1 MAAFEYQALD
11 NKGKQH
17 KGVLEA
23 DSSRQ
28 VRQQLRDKGWMPLSV
43 EAANNEKQNK
53 GGLLARFSLSPSLKT
68 AELALITRQ
77 LATLIAAGLPIDE
90 ALKAVSEQSEKQIVK
105 SMVLSIRAKVLEG
118 HSLADAL
125 KEFPRAFPHLYRATV
140 SAGEH
145 AGHLDGVLNKLADY
159 TESQQEAQTKIKLAA
174 MYPIILGIVALGIV
188 IGLLTY
194 VVPDIVEVFVRNG
207 QELPGLTQLMLDI
220 SHLITNYGLVI
231 AVAFSVT
238 WGAFIYALRKPKFKY
253 RYHQFLL
260 TAPGIKNFTKS
271 TNTARYIST
280 LAILT
285 SSGVPLV
292 EAMRIA
298 SQVVENLPIQA
309 GVKEATTKVSEGGS
323 LSRALTSTGY
333 FSPMMLHMIASGES
347 SGELDD
353 MLARTSAQQ
362 QASLEATI
370 EALVK
375 MFEPLMLLT
384 MGAIVATIVTAIML
398 PILELQNMVQ

>member
-1 MAAFEYQALD
+1 MAAFEFQALD

-53 GGLLARFSLSPSLKT
+53 SGLLARFSLSPSLKT

-118 HSLADAL
+118 HSLAEAL

-159 TESQQEAQTKIKLAA
+159 TESQREAQTKIKLAA

-220 SHLITNYGLVI
+220 SHLITNYGVVI
-231 AVAFSVT
+231 AVLFAVT
-238 WGAFIYALRKPKFKY
+238 WGSFIYALRNPKFKY

-271 TNTARYIST
+271 ANTARYIST

-323 LSRALTSTGY
+323 LSRALTATGY

>member
-11 NKGKQH
+11 TKGKQH

-28 VRQQLRDKGWMPLSV
+28 IRQQLRDKGWMPLSV
-43 EAANNEKQNK
+43 NSVSEKQSK
-53 GGLLARFSLSPSLKT
+53 AGLFSFLSRGPSLST
-68 AELALITRQ
+68 ADLALITRQ

-90 ALKAVSEQSEKQIVK
+90 SLKAVSEQSEKQVVK

-118 HSLADAL
+118 HTMANAL

-145 AGHLDGVLNKLADY
+145 AGHLDSVLNKLADY
-159 TESQQEAQTKIKLAA
+159 TESQQAAQTKIKLAA
-174 MYPIILGIVALGIV
+174 MYPIILCIVAVGIVV
-188 IGLLTY
+188 GLLTY

-207 QELPGLTQLMLDI
+207 QDLPALTQLMLDI
-220 SHLITNYGLVI
+220 SHLITHYGLYI
-231 AVAFSVT
+231 AIAFGLAVSS
-238 WGAFIYALRKPKFKY
+238 FLYAMRNEKFKY

-260 TAPGIKNFTKS
+260 TAPGIKSFTKS
-271 TNTARYIST
+271 ANTARYIST

-298 SQVVENLPIQA
+298 SQVVENLPIQM
-309 GVKEATTKVSEGGS
+309 GVKDATIQVSEGGS
-323 LSRALTSTGY
+323 LSRALTATGH

>member
-28 VRQQLRDKGWMPLSV
+28 IRQQLRDKGWMPLSV
-43 EAANNEKQNK
+43 EATNNGKQKK
-53 GGLLARFSLSPSLKT
+53 GGFLANFSLGPSLKT
-68 AELALITRQ
+68 ADLALITRQ

-90 ALKAVSEQSEKQIVK
+90 ALKAVSEQSEKQVVK
-105 SMVLSIRAKVLEG
+105 SMVLSIRSKVLEG
-118 HSLADAL
+118 HTLADAL

-159 TESQQEAQTKIKLAA
+159 TESQQTAQTKIKLAA
-174 MYPIILGIVALGIV
+174 MYPIILCIVAIGIVV
-188 IGLLTY
+188 GLLTY

-231 AVAFSVT
+231 VIVSGLSWAGFL
-238 WGAFIYALRKPKFKY
+238 YALRKPAFKY

-271 TNTARYIST
+271 ANTARYIST

-309 GVKEATTKVSEGGS
+309 GVKEATVQVSEGGS
-323 LSRALTSTGY
+323 LSKALTATGF

-353 MLARTSAQQ
+353 MLTRTSAQQ

>member
-11 NKGKQH
+11 SKGKQQ

-28 VRQQLRDKGWMPLSV
+28 IRQQLRDKGWMPLSV
-43 EAANNEKQNK
+43 DAANEKQSK
-53 GGLLARFSLSPSLKT
+53 TGFLSFLQRGPSLST
-68 AELALITRQ
+68 ADLALITRQ
-77 LATLIAAGLPIDE
+77 IATLIAAGLPIDE
-90 ALKAVSEQSEKQIVK
+90 ALKAVSEQSEKQAVK
-105 SMVLSIRAKVLEG
+105 SMVLSIRSKVLEG
-118 HSLADAL
+118 HTLANAL

-145 AGHLDGVLNKLADY
+145 AGHLDSVLNKLADY
-159 TESQQEAQTKIKLAA
+159 TESQQTAQTKIKLAA
-174 MYPIILGIVALGIV
+174 MYPIILCIVAVGIVV
-188 IGLLTY
+188 GLLTY

-207 QELPGLTQLMLDI
+207 QALPGLTQLMLDI
-220 SHLITNYGLVI
+220 SHIITNYGLFIVI
-231 AVAFSVT
+231 AFAVFMSSFFY
-238 WGAFIYALRKPKFKY
+238 GLRNEKFKY

-271 TNTARYIST
+271 ANTARYIST

-298 SQVVENLPIQA
+298 SQVVESLPIQE
-309 GVKEATTKVSEGGS
+309 GVKNATVQVSEGGN
-323 LSRALTSTGY
+323 LSRALTATG
-333 FSPMMLHMIASGES
+333 FFTPMMLHMIASGES

>member
-1 MAAFEYQALD
+1 MAAFEFQAID
-11 NKGKQH
+11 TKGKQH

-28 VRQQLRDKGWMPLSV
+28 IRQQLRDKGWMPLSV
-43 EAANNEKQNK
+43 DAVSEKRSK
-53 GGLLARFSLSPSLKT
+53 SGALSFLNRGPSLKT
-68 AELALITRQ
+68 IELALVTRQ

-90 ALKAVSEQSEKQIVK
+90 SLKAVSEQSEKQTVK

-118 HSLADAL
+118 HTLADAL

-145 AGHLDGVLNKLADY
+145 AGHLDSVLNKLADY

-174 MYPIILGIVALGIV
+174 MYPIILCIVAIGIVV
-188 IGLLTY
+188 GLLTY

-207 QELPGLTQLMLDI
+207 QALPGLTQLMLDI
-220 SHLITNYGLVI
+220 SELITNYGVFI
-231 AVAFSVT
+231 AITIGCGWSLFL
-238 WGAFIYALRKPKFKY
+238 YALRNEKFKY
-253 RYHQFLL
+253 RYHLFLL
-260 TAPGIKNFTKS
+260 SAPGIKNFTKS
-271 TNTARYIST
+271 ANTARYVST

-292 EAMRIA
+292 DAMRIA
-298 SQVVENLPIQA
+298 SQVVENLPIQS
-309 GVKEATTKVSEGGS
+309 GVKNATIQVSEGGS
-323 LSRALTSTGY
+323 LSRALTATGY

-353 MLARTSAQQ
+353 MLTRTSTQQ

>member
-28 VRQQLRDKGWMPLSV
+28 IRQQLRDKGWMPLSV
-43 EAANNEKQNK
+43 ETSNEKQAK
-53 GGLLARFSLSPSLKT
+53 RSGFSLFARGPSLSVPD
-68 AELALITRQ
+68 LALITRQ

-90 ALKAVSEQSEKQIVK
+90 ALKAVSEQSEKQTVK
-105 SMVLSIRAKVLEG
+105 SMVLSIRSKVLEG
-118 HSLADAL
+118 HTLADAL

-159 TESQQEAQTKIKLAA
+159 TEAQQAAHTKIKLAA

-207 QELPGLTQLMLDI
+207 QELPGLTQAMLDL
-220 SHLITNYGLVI
+220 SHLITDYGFVI
-231 AVAFSVT
+231 AALLVMMFSAF
-238 WGAFIYALRKPKFKY
+238 AYALRNPKFKY
-253 RYHQFLL
+253 RYHLFLL
-260 TAPGIKNFTKS
+260 TAPGISGFTKS
-271 TNTARYIST
+271 ANTARYIST

-298 SQVVENLPIQA
+298 AKVVENLPIQA
-309 GVKEATTKVSEGGS
+309 GVKEATVSVSEGGS
-323 LSRALTSTGY
+323 LSKALTATGY

-375 MFEPLMLLT
+375 MFEPMMLLV
-384 MGAIVATIVTAIML
+384 MGGMVAMIVAAIML

>member
-28 VRQQLRDKGWMPLSV
+28 IRQQLRDKGWMPLSV
-43 EAANNEKQNK
+43 EPAIKKQSK
-53 GGLLARFSLSPSLKT
+53 SSGFSLFNRSPSLSVPD
-68 AELALITRQ
+68 LALITRQ

-90 ALKAVSEQSEKQIVK
+90 ALKAVSEQSEKQTVK
-105 SMVLSIRAKVLEG
+105 SMVLSIRSKVLEG
-118 HSLADAL
+118 HTLADAL

-159 TESQQEAQTKIKLAA
+159 TEAQQAAHTKIKLAA

-207 QELPGLTQLMLDI
+207 QELPGLTQAMLDL
-220 SHLITNYGLVI
+220 SHLITDYGIIIAFLVFVSI
-231 AVAFSVT
+231 SSFA
-238 WGAFIYALRKPKFKY
+238 YALRNPKFKY
-253 RYHQFLL
+253 RYHLFLL
-260 TAPGIKNFTKS
+260 TAPGISGFTRS
-271 TNTARYIST
+271 ANTARYIST

-309 GVKEATTKVSEGGS
+309 GVKEATVQVSEGGS
-323 LSRALTSTGY
+323 LSKALTATGY

-362 QASLEATI
+362 QATLEATI

-375 MFEPLMLLT
+375 MFEPMMLLV
-384 MGAIVATIVTAIML
+384 MGGMVAMIVAAIML

>member
-1 MAAFEYQALD
+1 
-11 NKGKQH
+11 
-17 KGVLEA
+17 
-23 DSSRQ
+23 
-28 VRQQLRDKGWMPLSV
+28 
-43 EAANNEKQNK
+43 
-53 GGLLARFSLSPSLKT
+53 
-68 AELALITRQ
+68 
-77 LATLIAAGLPIDE
+77 
-90 ALKAVSEQSEKQIVK
+90 
-105 SMVLSIRAKVLEG
+105 
-118 HSLADAL
+118 
-125 KEFPRAFPHLYRATV
+125 
-140 SAGEH
+140 
-145 AGHLDGVLNKLADY
+145 
-159 TESQQEAQTKIKLAA
+159 
-174 MYPIILGIVALGIV
+174 
-188 IGLLTY
+188 
-194 VVPDIVEVFVRNG
+194 

-220 SHLITNYGLVI
+220 SHIITDYGLFIGI
-231 AVAFSVT
+231 AIALS
-238 WGAFIYALRKPKFKY
+238 WASFIYALSNPKFKY

-260 TAPGIKNFTKS
+260 TAPGIKSFTKS
-271 TNTARYIST
+271 ANTARYVST

-323 LSRALTSTGY
+323 LSKALTATGF

-353 MLARTSAQQ
+353 MLTRTSAQQ

>member
-11 NKGKQH
+11 NKGKTR

-23 DSSRQ
+23 DSARQ
-28 VRQQLRDKGWMPLSV
+28 VRQQLRDKGWMPLAVDAST
-43 EAANNEKQNK
+43 EKQNGK
-53 GGLLARFSLSPSLKT
+53 SGFSFFASGPSLNVQD
-68 AELALITRQ
+68 LALITRQ

-90 ALKAVSEQSEKQIVK
+90 ALRAVSEQNEKQKIK
-105 SMVLSIRAKVLEG
+105 SMILSIRAKVLEG
-118 HSLADAL
+118 HTLADAL
-125 KEFPRAFPHLYRATV
+125 KEFPRAFPHLYRSTV

-145 AGHLDGVLNKLADY
+145 AGHLDGVLNRLADY
-159 TESQQEAQTKIKLAA
+159 TEAQQEAATNIKLAA
-174 MYPIILGIVALGIV
+174 MYPIILTIVAGAIV
-188 IGLLTY
+188 VGLLTF

-207 QELPGLTQLMLDI
+207 QELPWLTQLMLDI
-220 SHLITNYGLVI
+220 SNGIKSYGLYIFI
-231 AVAFSVT
+231 AMAVGLVAF
-238 WGAFIYALRKPKFKY
+238 FQALRKESFRF

-260 TAPGIKNFTKS
+260 HAPGISGFVKS
-271 TNTARYIST
+271 ANTARYIST

-309 GVKEATTKVSEGGS
+309 AVKEATVQVSEGGS
-323 LSRALTSTGY
+323 LNKALAETRY
-333 FSPMMLHMIASGES
+333 FTPMMIHMIASGES

-353 MLARTSAQQ
+353 MLERTSAQQ
-362 QASLEATI
+362 QAALEATVN
-370 EALVK
+370 ALVK
-375 MFEPLMLLT
+375 MFEPIMLLT
-384 MGAIVATIVTAIML
+384 MGAIVATIVAAILM

>member
-11 NKGKQH
+11 TKGKQH

-28 VRQQLRDKGWMPLSV
+28 IRQQLRDKGWMPLSV
-43 EAANNEKQNK
+43 NSVSEKQSK
-53 GGLLARFSLSPSLKT
+53 AGLFSFLSRGPSLST
-68 AELALITRQ
+68 ADLALITRQ

-90 ALKAVSEQSEKQIVK
+90 SLKAVSEQSEKQVVK

-118 HSLADAL
+118 HTLANAL

-145 AGHLDGVLNKLADY
+145 AGHLDSVLNKLADY
-159 TESQQEAQTKIKLAA
+159 TESQQAAHTKIKLAA
-174 MYPIILGIVALGIV
+174 MYPIILCIVAVGIVV
-188 IGLLTY
+188 LLLAY

-207 QELPGLTQLMLDI
+207 QDLPALTQLMLDI
-220 SHLITNYGLVI
+220 SYLITHYGLFI
-231 AVAFSVT
+231 AIVFGLALTSF
-238 WGAFIYALRKPKFKY
+238 FYALRNKKFKY

-260 TAPGIKNFTKS
+260 TAPGIKSFTKS
-271 TNTARYIST
+271 ANTARYIST

-298 SQVVENLPIQA
+298 SQVVENLPIQS
-309 GVKEATTKVSEGGS
+309 GVKDATIQVSEGGS
-323 LSRALTSTGY
+323 LSRALTATGH

>member
-11 NKGKQH
+11 TKGKQH

-43 EAANNEKQNK
+43 EAANNKQSNT
-53 GGLLARFSLSPSLKT
+53 GFLASFSRGPSLSTPD
-68 AELALITRQ
+68 LALITRQ

-90 ALKAVSEQSEKQIVK
+90 ALKAVSEQSEKQVVK

-118 HSLADAL
+118 HTLADAL

-159 TESQQEAQTKIKLAA
+159 TEAQQEAHTKIKLAA
-174 MYPIILGIVALGIV
+174 MYPIILGFVAVGIV

-207 QELPGLTQLMLDI
+207 QELPGLTQAMLDL
-220 SHLITNYGLVI
+220 SHLITDYGLAI
-231 AVAFSVT
+231 ALAMLAAWIAFM
-238 WGAFIYALRKPKFKY
+238 YALRNPKFKY
-253 RYHQFLL
+253 RYHLFLL
-260 TAPGIKNFTKS
+260 AAPGIKNFTKS
-271 TNTARYIST
+271 ANTARYIST

-309 GVKEATTKVSEGGS
+309 GVKEATIQVSEGGS
-323 LSRALTSTGY
+323 LSKALTVTGY

-353 MLARTSAQQ
+353 MLERTSSQQ
-362 QASLEATI
+362 QATLEATI

-375 MFEPLMLLT
+375 MFEPMMLLV
-384 MGAIVATIVTAIML
+384 MGAMVATIVAAIML

>member
-1 MAAFEYQALD
+1 MAAFEFQALD

-28 VRQQLRDKGWMPLSV
+28 IRQQLRDKGWMPLSV
-43 EAANNEKQNK
+43 EATSNGKQKK
-53 GGLLARFSLSPSLKT
+53 GGFLAQFSLGPSLKT
-68 AELALITRQ
+68 ADLALITRQ

-90 ALKAVSEQSEKQIVK
+90 ALKAVSEQSEKQVVK
-105 SMVLSIRAKVLEG
+105 SMVLSIRSKVLEG
-118 HSLADAL
+118 HTLADAL

-159 TESQQEAQTKIKLAA
+159 TESQQTAQTKIKLAA
-174 MYPIILGIVALGIV
+174 MYPIILCIVAIGIVV
-188 IGLLTY
+188 GLLTY

-231 AVAFSVT
+231 VIVSGLSWAGFL
-238 WGAFIYALRKPKFKY
+238 YALRKPAFKY

-260 TAPGIKNFTKS
+260 TAPGIKSFTKS
-271 TNTARYIST
+271 ANTARYIST

-309 GVKEATTKVSEGGS
+309 GVKEATTQVSEGGS
-323 LSRALTSTGY
+323 LSKALTATGF

-353 MLARTSAQQ
+353 MLTRTSAQQ

>member
-43 EAANNEKQNK
+43 DAANDKQK
-53 GGLLARFSLSPSLKT
+53 KTGFLASFSRGPSLSTPD
-68 AELALITRQ
+68 LALITRQ

-90 ALKAVSEQSEKQIVK
+90 ALKAVSEQSEKQAIK

-118 HSLADAL
+118 HTLADAL

-159 TESQQEAQTKIKLAA
+159 TESQQAAQTKIKLAA
-174 MYPIILGIVALGIV
+174 MYPIILCIVAIGIV

-194 VVPDIVEVFVRNG
+194 VVPDIVDVFVRNG
-207 QELPGLTQLMLDI
+207 QDLPALTQLMLDI
-220 SHLITNYGLVI
+220 SHLITNYGLII
-231 AVAFSVT
+231 AITLAVS
-238 WGAFIYALRKPKFKY
+238 WSSFIYALRNPKFKY
-253 RYHQFLL
+253 KYHLFLL

-271 TNTARYIST
+271 ANTARYIST
-280 LAILT
+280 LAILS

-309 GVKEATTKVSEGGS
+309 GVKEATTQVSEGGS
-323 LSRALTSTGY
+323 LSRALTTTGY
-333 FSPMMLHMIASGES
+333 FSPMMLHMIASGET

-362 QASLEATI
+362 QATLEATI

>member
-11 NKGKQH
+11 HKGKQH

-23 DSSRQ
+23 DSARQ

-43 EAANNEKQNK
+43 DATSGKQK
-53 GGLLARFSLSPSLKT
+53 KTGFLAQFSFGPSLKT
-68 AELALITRQ
+68 ADLALITRQ

-90 ALKAVSEQSEKQIVK
+90 ALKAVSEQSEKQVVK
-105 SMVLSIRAKVLEG
+105 SMVLSIRSKVLEG
-118 HSLADAL
+118 HTLADAL

-159 TESQQEAQTKIKLAA
+159 TESQQTAQTKIKLAA
-174 MYPIILGIVALGIV
+174 MYPIILCIVAIGIVV
-188 IGLLTY
+188 GLLTY

-220 SHLITNYGLVI
+220 SHIITNYGLII
-231 AVAFSVT
+231 AIVLGLGWAS
-238 WGAFIYALRKPKFKY
+238 FIYALRKPAFKY

-260 TAPGIKNFTKS
+260 TAPGVKNFTKS
-271 TNTARYIST
+271 ANTARYIST

-298 SQVVENLPIQA
+298 SQVVENLPIQES
-309 GVKEATTKVSEGGS
+309 VKEATVQVSEGGS
-323 LSRALTSTGY
+323 LSKALTATAF

>member
-1 MAAFEYQALD
+1 MAAFEFQALD
-11 NKGKQH
+11 SKGKQH
-17 KGVLEA
+17 KGVLEG

-28 VRQQLRDKGWMPLSV
+28 VRQQLRDKGWTPLSV
-43 EAANNEKQNK
+43 EASSDKQAK
-53 GGLLARFSLSPSLKT
+53 RSGFSLFARGPSLSVPD
-68 AELALITRQ
+68 LALITRQ

-90 ALKAVSEQSEKQIVK
+90 ALRAVSEQSEKQTVK
-105 SMVLSIRAKVLEG
+105 SMVLSIRAKVTEG
-118 HSLADAL
+118 HTLADAL

-159 TESQQEAQTKIKLAA
+159 TEAQQAAHTKIKLAA
-174 MYPIILGIVALGIV
+174 MYPIILGFVAIGIV

-207 QELPGLTQLMLDI
+207 QELPGLTQAMLDL
-220 SHLITNYGLVI
+220 SHLITDYGVFI
-231 AVAFSVT
+231 AILIFLLISGFT
-238 WGAFIYALRKPKFKY
+238 YSLRNPKFKY
-253 RYHQFLL
+253 RFHLFLL
-260 TAPGIKNFTKS
+260 TAPGISGFTKS
-271 TNTARYIST
+271 ANTARYIST

-298 SQVVENLPIQA
+298 AKVVENLPIQA
-309 GVKEATTKVSEGGS
+309 GVKEATTQVSEGGT
-323 LSRALTSTGY
+323 LSKALTATGY

-362 QASLEATI
+362 QATLEATI

-375 MFEPLMLLT
+375 MFEPMMLLV
-384 MGAIVATIVTAIML
+384 MGGMVAMIVAAIML

>member
-1 MAAFEYQALD
+1 MAAFEFQALD
-11 NKGKQH
+11 QKGKQH

-43 EAANNEKQNK
+43 ETSSDKQAK
-53 GGLLARFSLSPSLKT
+53 RSGFSLFARGPSLSVPD
-68 AELALITRQ
+68 LALITRQ

-90 ALKAVSEQSEKQIVK
+90 ALRAVSEQSEKQTVK
-105 SMVLSIRAKVLEG
+105 SMVLSIRSKVLEG
-118 HSLADAL
+118 HTLADAL

-159 TESQQEAQTKIKLAA
+159 TEAQQAAHTKIKLAA
-174 MYPIILGIVALGIV
+174 MYPIILGFVAIGIV

-207 QELPGLTQLMLDI
+207 QELPGLTQAMLDL
-220 SHLITNYGLVI
+220 SHLITDYGFLIAILLFLLVSCF
-231 AVAFSVT
+231 A
-238 WGAFIYALRKPKFKY
+238 YALRNPKFKY
-253 RYHQFLL
+253 RYHLFLL
-260 TAPGIKNFTKS
+260 TAPGISGFTKS
-271 TNTARYIST
+271 ANTARYIST

-298 SQVVENLPIQA
+298 AKVVENLPIQA
-309 GVKEATTKVSEGGS
+309 GVKEATIQVSEGGT
-323 LSRALTSTGY
+323 LSKALTATGY

-362 QASLEATI
+362 QATLEATI

-375 MFEPLMLLT
+375 MFEPMMLLV
-384 MGAIVATIVTAIML
+384 MGGMVAMIVAAIML